1 MSIFDM
7 KLFRFLG
14 FKRTPKAPWKKYY
27 SDEAMECEIPDLT
40 MYKYYKKC
48 SKNYSDLTAISYF
61 GKDITYSDFNSDI
74 NICANAFLNY
84 GIRKGD
90 VVTICMPNTP
100 EAMVGLMALNK
111 IGAISNMVHPLS
123 SENEIKNT
131 IVETKS
137 VMLIV
142 IDMDY
147 DKIKNFINDTDVYKV
162 IIVKANNSMPF
173 IMKNLY
179 KITIGRKYKLPKK
192 KDNKKYILWNDFVK
206 SGLTYDSSGYVNDFG
221 KNDPAVMLHSGG
233 STGTPKAIVLS
244 NGNFIALAKQSIT
257 VFADIEVGDK
267 CLSIMPIFHG
277 FGLGVCIYTPF
288 CLGAHCIFIPTF
300 KAQEFDKILTKHKP
314 EFVIGVPTLFE
325 ALLKIPDKRR
335 KKLDFTN
342 LKYAISGGD
351 SLKESLVRDVNALFK
366 EHGGKIGLVQG
377 YGMSESL
384 AAVALEKKWIP
395 KKDGTI
401 GIPFPGCYIGI
412 YDGQDKEV
420 PYGKEGEI
428 CVSGPNVMLGYY
440 NNEKETNLAL
450 HIHKDGNVWLHSG
463 DIGVMD
469 KDGYI
474 TYKSRLKRL
483 IISSGYNVYPSQ
495 IEQLLES
502 HPAVMLASAIGVPH
516 PYKQEV
522 VKVFIVLN
530 KEYKKSGKLTDEFKE
545 LCKQNLPRYAW
556 PHDYEYRDSL
566 PRTMIGKVDFKALQ
580 EENNRLR
587 EENKE
592 KEI

>member
-14 FKRTPKAPWKKYY
+14 FNRKPKAPWKKYY
-27 SDEAMECEIPDLT
+27 SDEAMENEIPDMN
-40 MYKYYKKC
+40 MYTYLMDV
-48 SKNYSDLTAISYF
+48 SKTYDDLTAYSYY
-61 GKDITYSDFNSDI
+61 GKESTYRKFKEDIDI
-74 NICANAFLNY
+74 AANAFLSY

-90 VVTICMPNTP
+90 VVTMLMPNTP
-100 EAMVGLMALNK
+100 EALIALLGLNK
-111 IGAISNMVHPLS
+111 IGGIANMVHPLS
-123 SENEIKNT
+123 SVNEIKHT
-131 IVETKS
+131 VVETGS
-137 VMLIV
+137 VMLV
-142 IDMDY
+142 TIDMDY
-147 DKIKNFINDTDVYKV
+147 DKIKDFINETDVYKV
-162 IIVKANNSMPF
+162 IIVNANNSMPF

-179 KITIGRKYKLPKK
+179 KITIGRKYKLPKSK
-192 KDNKKYILWNDFVK
+192 NNNKYLLWKEFFK
-206 SGLTYDSSGYVNDFG
+206 AGYSYDSTGYVNDFG

-244 NGNFIALAKQSIT
+244 NGNFIALSKESIT
-257 VFADIEVGDK
+257 VFADIEKGDK
-267 CLSIMPIFHG
+267 CLSIMPVFHG

-288 CLGAHCIFIPTF
+288 CLGAECIFIPTF

-351 SLKESLVRDVNALFK
+351 ALKAQLVKDVNTLFK
-366 EHGGKIGLVQG
+366 EHGSKVGLIQG

-384 AAVALEKKWIP
+384 AAIALEKKWIP
-395 KKDGTI
+395 KKDGTV

-412 YDGQDKEV
+412 YDHNDKEV

-495 IEQLLES
+495 IEELLES

-522 VKVFIVLN
+522 VKVYIVLN
-530 KEYKKSGKLTDEFKE
+530 KGYKKSGKLTDEFKN
-545 LCKQNLPRYAW
+545 LCKENLPRYAW

-587 EENKE
+587 QEEQNKE
-592 KEI
+592 V

>member
-1 MSIFDM
+1 
-7 KLFRFLG
+7 
-14 FKRTPKAPWKKYY
+14 
-27 SDEAMECEIPDLT
+27 
-40 MYKYYKKC
+40 
-48 SKNYSDLTAISYF
+48 
-61 GKDITYSDFNSDI
+61 
-74 NICANAFLNY
+74 
-84 GIRKGD
+84 
-90 VVTICMPNTP
+90 
-100 EAMVGLMALNK
+100 
-111 IGAISNMVHPLS
+111 
-123 SENEIKNT
+123 
-131 IVETKS
+131 
-137 VMLIV
+137 
-142 IDMDY
+142 
-147 DKIKNFINDTDVYKV
+147 
-162 IIVKANNSMPF
+162 MPF
-173 IMKNLY
+173 IMRNLY
-179 KITIGRKYKLPKK
+179 KITIGRKYKLPKSK
-192 KDNKKYILWNDFVK
+192 SNNKYLLWKEFFK
-206 SGLTYDSSGYVNDFG
+206 AGYSYDSTGYVNDFG

-244 NGNFIALAKQSIT
+244 NGNFLALSKESIT
-257 VFADIEVGDK
+257 VFADIEKGDK
-267 CLSIMPIFHG
+267 CLSIMPVFHG

-288 CLGAHCIFIPTF
+288 CLGAECIFIPTF

-325 ALLKIPDKRR
+325 ALLKIPEKRK
-335 KKLDFTN
+335 KKLDFSN

-351 SLKESLVRDVNALFK
+351 ALKAQLVKDVNKLFK
-366 EHGGKIGLVQG
+366 EKGSKVGLIQG

-395 KKDGTI
+395 KKDGTV

-412 YDGQDKEV
+412 YDHNDKEV

-495 IEQLLES
+495 IEELLES

-522 VKVFIVLN
+522 VKVFIVLI
-530 KEYKKSGKLTDEFKE
+530 E
-545 LCKQNLPRYAW
+545 L
-556 PHDYEYRDSL
+556 
-566 PRTMIGKVDFKALQ
+566 
-580 EENNRLR
+580 
-587 EENKE
+587 
-592 KEI
+592 

>member
-1 MSIFDM
+1 MGILDM

-14 FKRTPKAPWKKYY
+14 FNRKPKAPWKKYY
-27 SDEAMECEIPDLT
+27 SREAMECEIPDMT
-40 MYKYYKKC
+40 MYKYFKKC
-48 SKNYSDLTAISYF
+48 TSTYHDLIAYTYF
-61 GKDITYSDFNSDI
+61 GKKSTYDKFRDDI
-74 NICANAFLNY
+74 NLCADAFLNY

-90 VVTICMPNTP
+90 IVTICMPNTP
-100 EAMVGLMALNK
+100 EAMIGLLALNK

-123 SENEIKNT
+123 GANEIKNT
-131 IVETKS
+131 IMETRS
-137 VMLIV
+137 VMLMV

-147 DKIKNFINDTDVYKV
+147 DKIKDFINETDVYKV

-173 IMKNLY
+173 VMKNLY
-179 KITIGRKYKLPKK
+179 KVTIGRKYKLPKARK
-192 KDNKKYILWNDFVK
+192 TNKYVYWNDFVK
-206 SGLTYDSSGYVNDFG
+206 SGKTYDSHGYINDFG

-257 VFADIEVGDK
+257 VFADIEKGDK

-288 CLGAHCIFIPTF
+288 CLGAECIFIPTF
-300 KAQEFDKILTKHKP
+300 KANEFDKILTKHKP

-325 ALLKIPDKRR
+325 ALLKIPEKRK
-335 KKLDFTN
+335 KKLDFSN

-351 SLKESLVRDVNALFK
+351 SLKESLVRDVNKLFK
-366 EHGGKIGLVQG
+366 EKGAKVGLVQG

-412 YDGQDKEV
+412 FDSNDKMV

-428 CVSGPNVMLGYY
+428 CISGPNVMLGYY

-483 IISSGYNVYPSQ
+483 IISSGYNVYPFQ
-495 IEQLLES
+495 IETLLES

-522 VKVFIVLN
+522 VKVYIVLN
-530 KEYKKSGKLTDEFKE
+530 KGYKKSSKLTDEFKN
-545 LCKQNLPRYAW
+545 LCKDNLPRYAW

-580 EENNRLR
+580 DENNRQR
-587 EENKE
+587 AME
-592 KEI
+592 KGEM

>member
-1 MSIFDM
+1 MGLFDM

-14 FKRTPKAPWKKYY
+14 FNKKPKAPWKKYY
-27 SDEAMECEIPDLT
+27 SDEAMECELPDIT
-40 MYKYYKKC
+40 MYDYFIKQSETYD
-48 SKNYSDLTAISYF
+48 SLTAYSYF
-61 GKDITYSDFNSDI
+61 GKTSTYEEFKEDI
-74 NICANAFLNY
+74 NVCANAFLSY

-100 EAMVGLMALNK
+100 EAMIALMALNK

-123 SENEIKNT
+123 SANEIKNT
-131 IVETKS
+131 IVETRS
-137 VMLIV
+137 VMLLV

-147 DKIKNFINDTDVYKV
+147 EKIKDFINDTEVYKI

-173 IMKNLY
+173 VMKNLY
-179 KITIGRKYKLPKK
+179 KVTVGRKYKMPKTK
-192 KDNKKYILWNDFVK
+192 KNNKYLFWNEFVK
-206 SGLTYDSSGYVNDFG
+206 KGKVYDSTGYVNDFG
-221 KNDPAVMLHSGG
+221 KNDPACMLHSGG

-244 NGNFIALAKQSIT
+244 NGNFMALAKQSIT

-288 CLGAHCIFIPTF
+288 CLGAECIFIPTF

-325 ALLKIPDKRR
+325 ALLKIPEKRA
-335 KKLDFTN
+335 KKLDFSN

-351 SLKESLVRDVNALFK
+351 ILKDSLREDVNKLFK
-366 EHGGKIGLVQG
+366 EKGSKVGLIQG

-384 AAVALEKKWIP
+384 AAIALEKKWIP
-395 KKDGTI
+395 KKDGTF

-412 YDGQDKEV
+412 FDSNDKEC

-440 NNEKETNLAL
+440 NNEKETNIAL

-469 KDGYI
+469 SDGYV

-495 IEQLLES
+495 IETLLES

-522 VKVFIVLN
+522 VKVYVVLN
-530 KEYKKSGKLTDEFKE
+530 KGYKKSGKLTDEFKE
-545 LCKQNLPRYAW
+545 LCKENLPKYAW
-556 PHDYEYRDSL
+556 PKEYEYRDSL

-580 EENNRLR
+580 DENNKLR
-587 EENKE
+587 ESKGETL
-592 KEI
+592 